1 MGNLRM
7 RLDTIGEYQKKVP
20 KSTKYEA
27 ENIFAGDSI
36 IGMSERHGCS
46 ENFRDKS

>member
-20 KSTKYEA
+20 KKTGHTIGKSKPV
-27 ENIFAGDSI
+27 NAGFLNLPKIGKFPIYLDS
-36 IGMSERHGCS
+36 
-46 ENFRDKS
+46 